1 VEASRQVA
9 VRQVATVAPHRAVE
23 EVARLVVLA
32 PGKGKQA
39 CIILNVDEV
48 SSDED
53 EPLQKRMW
61 WVFGAGP
68 SSTATAVTMA
78 TANKETADR
87 RTAEEA
93 VVKRAMEEAA
103 VKAVADEEVI
113 GKTVDEA
120 AGAAGDSPAPS

>member
-1 VEASRQVA
+1 
-9 VRQVATVAPHRAVE
+9 
-23 EVARLVVLA
+23 
-32 PGKGKQA
+32 
-39 CIILNVDEV
+39 
-48 SSDED
+48 
-53 EPLQKRMW
+53 MW

-78 TANKETADR
+78 TTDKETADR